1 MSMEAPR
8 DTSTILE
15 PENEAPSMVTKSFW
29 DVAIPFYSASISP
42 VEKSGSDTREE
53 IRKKSTKSD
62 NVNVMG
68 AALFLFLSILV
79 GFVLYV
85 VSGSRS

>member
-1 MSMEAPR
+1 MSMEAPS

-42 VEKSGSDTREE
+42 VEKSGSDRREE
-53 IRKKSTKSD
+53 IRKKSTTSD
-62 NVNVMG
+62 NVNGMG
-68 AALFLFLSILV
+68 AVLFLLLSILV

-85 VSGSRS
+85 VRGSRS

>member
-1 MSMEAPR
+1 MSMEAPS

-15 PENEAPSMVTKSFW
+15 PEIEAPSMVTKSLW
-29 DVAIPFYSASISP
+29 DVSIPFYSASVSP
-42 VEKSGSDTREE
+42 VKKIGSDMREE

-68 AALFLFLSILV
+68 AVLFLLLSILV
-79 GFVLYV
+79 GSMLYV
-85 VSGSRS
+85 VRGLRS